1 VTSSAIWS
9 LAFGVIAATAMLV
22 LATGARRTL
31 AIGTLLVMVPFQTID
46 TRYGSSSTLM
56 AYALAGVLALTGGL
70 KLRMLPAFGFI
81 VLGYCMSFAMADRND
96 VLLNAVEM
104 FQFFSAFVVFILAYN
119 FARSVETERSV
130 IDVLLVINAMA
141 VVYCMLQLT
150 VGPGER
156 FTPFGIEQ
164 LAFNPNRTPDDPRLI
179 GPFGNPGNTAGYF
192 TLMTLVCGLE
202 FMFAQGRRKLV
213 IELIIFLN
221 LLGIVATGNRT
232 GFLILV
238 GMFPIFLYAFRQELG
253 AKRLTTYLIGGFA
266 ALAIASVV
274 ALQFTD
280 FNRMFSRM
288 QSVTETSEGL
298 PKTRANT
305 WSAAVAKIKED
316 PWFGKGP
323 YYPSAH
329 ALTKAGE
336 IRTEFEN
343 LGELTTAFDPYPHC
357 LYLYLLRTVG
367 IVGLIPV
374 VGFFLGCAAVL
385 YASVRRGS
393 PEPYRLA
400 ITRLGLLLILAFL
413 LAQVTLEFNR
423 SETMDYA
430 QFIFALMGLLIG
442 TSDRDRQPGS
452 AVHGELQSAQ
462 HSQAKLFGNRLTV
475 S

>member
-1 VTSSAIWS
+1 MTSSAIWS
-9 LAFGVIAATAMLV
+9 LAFGVIAVLAMLV

-31 AIGTLLVMVPFQTID
+31 AIGTLLIMVPFQTIE

-70 KLRMLPAFGFI
+70 KLRMLPALGFI
-81 VLGYCMSFAMADRND
+81 VLGYFLSFAMANRTD
-96 VLLNAVEM
+96 VLLDAVEM

-130 IDVLLVINAMA
+130 IDVLLVINGLA
-141 VVYCMLQLT
+141 VAYCLLQLT
-150 VGPGER
+150 AGPGER
-156 FTPFGIEQ
+156 FTPFGIDT

-202 FMFAQGRRKLV
+202 FMFSQGRRKLV
-213 IELIIFLN
+213 IQLLIVLN

-238 GMFPIFLYAFRQELG
+238 AMFPIFLYAFRRELG
-253 AKRLTTYLIGGFA
+253 AKRVTTYLIGGIA
-266 ALAIASVV
+266 GLVIASVV
-274 ALQFTD
+274 TLQFTD
-280 FNRMFSRM
+280 FNRMFSRLE
-288 QSVTETSEGL
+288 SVAETREGL
-298 PKTRANT
+298 PKTRSNT
-305 WSAAVAKIKED
+305 WTAALAKIKED
-316 PWFGKGP
+316 PWFGEGP

-329 ALTKAGE
+329 ALAKAGE
-336 IRTEFEN
+336 IRTEFAS
-343 LGELTTAFDPYPHC
+343 LGELTTAFDPYPHS

-374 VGFFLGCAAVL
+374 IAFFLGSAAVL
-385 YASVRRGS
+385 FAAVRRGS
-393 PEPYRLA
+393 PDPYRLA

-413 LAQVTLEFNR
+413 VAQVTLEFNR

-442 TSDRDRQPGS
+442 TSDRDRQPS
-452 AVHGELQSAQ
+452 SVSQEALHPDQRAQ
-462 HSQAKLFGNRLTV
+462 GRLVGNESTV
-475 S
+475 G